1 MIRILSVDDHIVVR
15 RGLKQIISENPG
27 LAVAG
32 EAGSGAEALTKA
44 AKLKPDAVVLDIAMP
59 GLSGLEVL
67 KRLKLAHPRLP
78 VLVLSVYPE
87 DQYAIRMLKAGA
99 AGYLTKESA
108 PEELVRALRKIAAG
122 GRYITPVLAEKIA
135 FCLGRDDGKRPHER
149 LSDREFEVL
158 RLIASGKRTAE
169 IAGQLCLSPKTVH
182 TYRGRI
188 LEKTGMKS
196 NAELTSYAVREGLVN
211 L

>member
-1 MIRILSVDDHIVVR
+1 M
-15 RGLKQIISENPG
+15 
-27 LAVAG
+27 
-32 EAGSGAEALTKA
+32 
-44 AKLKPDAVVLDIAMP
+44 
-59 GLSGLEVL
+59 
-67 KRLKLAHPRLP
+67 
-78 VLVLSVYPE
+78 LSVYPE

-108 PEELVRALRKIAAG
+108 PEELIRALRKLAAG
-122 GRYITPVLAEKIA
+122 GRYITPTLAERIA
-135 FCLGRDDGKRPHER
+135 FCLGTDDSKLPHER

-182 TYRGRI
+182 TYRARI

-211 L
+211 